1 MDLVEALLG
10 IAPGSA
16 LDGLRGQRAAIRQHS
31 EGAYR
36 ELVVPEHP
44 GGVSLAE
51 RAALALRVAL
61 LGGHAGLAAHF
72 RGLLADPALR
82 TEAESFPAKAE
93 GRLGLLLRYADLVAE
108 TPERCGQAEIDA
120 LAAADFS
127 PQDIVAVTQ
136 LVAFVPYQIRLLAGL
151 RALQE
156 EVAA

>member
-1 MDLVEALLG
+1 MDLVETLLG
-10 IAPGSA
+10 IAPGSPLA
-16 LDGLRGQRAAIRQHS
+16 ELRGQRAAIRQHT
-31 EGAYR
+31 EGAWR
-36 ELVVPEHP
+36 ELVLPAEP

-61 LGGHAGLAAHF
+61 RGGHAGLAAHI
-72 RGLLADPALR
+72 RTLPVPAEALAAAASP
-82 TEAESFPAKAE
+82 EATE

-120 LAAADFS
+120 LGAAGLS

-136 LVAFVPYQIRLLAGL
+136 LIAFVPYQIRLLAGL

-156 EVAA
+156 ETTA

>member
-1 MDLVEALLG
+1 MDLVETLLG
-10 IAPGSA
+10 IAPGSPLA
-16 LDGLRGQRAAIRQHS
+16 DLRGQRAANRQHS
-31 EGAYR
+31 EGAWR
-36 ELVVPEHP
+36 ELVLPVEP

-61 LGGHAGLAAHF
+61 RGGRDGLAAHI
-72 RGLLADPALR
+72 RTLPVPAEALAAAEDPAR
-82 TEAESFPAKAE
+82 AG

-120 LAAADFS
+120 LSAAGLS

-136 LVAFVPYQIRLLAGL
+136 LIAFIPFQIRLLAGL

-156 EVAA
+156 EAAA